1 VLALLRPAH
10 WAKNLVVLA
19 PLVFAGRLDDLRSVC
34 AAVLMAVAFCLL
46 ASGGYALNDLR
57 DQASDRLHPAK
68 AGRPLP
74 SGALPRRA
82 ALVLGLACLV
92 AGLGLGWLVQSQ
104 APPTG
109 AGGLADVG
117 PFGWCVAYLAL
128 SGAYTV
134 WLRAVAGLDVLAL
147 AAAFVLRAYAG
158 SAALQ
163 LLPSDWLVACGACL
177 ALFLAL
183 GKRRLEVSQV
193 GAAARPAL
201 APWNPAVLDR
211 LVDLSALAAAAS
223 YVVYTVAPVTE
234 AKMGGRGLLLSAPLV
249 AWLLFRARG
258 RLRRD
263 AASDPVE
270 LLLRDRPTLLGFA
283 AWTLVV
289 LAVIYRRP

>member
-1 VLALLRPAH
+1 
-10 WAKNLVVLA
+10 VVLA
-19 PLVFAGRLDDLRSVC
+19 PLVFAGRLEDPASLR
-34 AAVLMAVAFCLL
+34 AELLMAAAFCLL

-57 DQASDRLHPAK
+57 DQPADRLHPAK

-82 ALVLGLACLV
+82 ALGLGLACIA
-92 AGLGLGWLVQSQ
+92 AGLGLGWVVQRL
-104 APPTG
+104 APPAG
-109 AGGLADVG
+109 AGGLAAVG
-117 PFGWCVAYLAL
+117 PLGWCVAYLAL
-128 SGAYTV
+128 TGAYTV
-134 WLRAVAGLDVLAL
+134 WLRAIAGLDVLAL

-201 APWNPAVLDR
+201 APWDPAVLDR
-211 LVDLSALAAAAS
+211 LVDLSALAAGAS
-223 YVVYTVAPVTE
+223 YVVYTVAPVTA
-234 AKMGGRGLLLSAPLV
+234 AKVGGPGLLASAPLV
-249 AWLLFRARG
+249 AWLLYRARG

-263 AASDPVE
+263 EASDPVE
-270 LLLRDRPTLLGFA
+270 LLLRDRPTLLGFL